1 MRTKI
6 RLITTILS
14 LSLVCICLV
23 FGVSLSLKAASNI
36 DISGQGNLSVDGNLS
51 GDGQANLLESMG
63 FECSGLHQDV
73 YFNFQEMEKPS
84 SNQISDYLRI
94 AKENDVLRFE
104 LYEKI
109 DCATQKGTYELQVVL
124 DFSGFNIIE
133 MAANSFSYYN
143 DIVFSDHIESVDL
156 INFYT
161 GEVIEEN
168 VNLTFS
174 TSDVLFRHNDIDYS
188 LTSSDENKASYIY
201 GYKFILSCFTSVDD
215 ESNIVYTELRDGTFS
230 FIPKDSTEELTIRVP
245 DVTYLDL
252 SQGNVYLDDNGNLHG
267 IALRNNMD
275 ISLTDNNHIHILGS
289 NNKQLEVGLYI
300 ANQYVNANRNNASE
314 TNLFEVSLYQVSGY
328 KHSIVTKVKPNT
340 EVEPNNRGII
350 INVIDNECYIDSNLN
365 DDQRTAILDM
375 CYWVVTNLDN
385 DNINIAIYHQKVD
398 EYMAFADS
406 YQVNYEPDSNKG
418 QGWYRAYYTSDK
430 TLIGYFNSNKYQIS
444 FT

>member
-36 DISGQGNLSVDGNLS
+36 YISSQGNLSVDGNLS
-51 GDGQANLLESMG
+51 GKEQADLLERMG
-63 FECSGLHQDV
+63 FKCSGLHQDV
-73 YFNFQEMEKPS
+73 YFNFQEMKKPE
-84 SNQISDYLRI
+84 NNEQIGEYLRI

-124 DFSGFNIIE
+124 DFSDFNIIE

-143 DIVFSDHIESVDL
+143 DIVFSNHTESVDL
-156 INFYT
+156 VNFYT
-161 GEVIEEN
+161 GEVIAN
-168 VNLTFS
+168 VELTFS
-174 TSDVLFRHNDIDYS
+174 TSGVTFNYNGVKYS
-188 LTSSDENKASYIY
+188 LTSSGTDNTISFIY

-215 ESNIVYTELRDGTFS
+215 ESNIVYTELRDDTFS
-230 FIPKDSTEELTIRVP
+230 FIPDGSTEELAIRVP

-252 SQGNVYLDDNGNLHG
+252 SQGDVYLDDNGNLHG

-289 NNKQLEVGLYI
+289 NNDQLEVGLYI
-300 ANQYVNANRNNASE
+300 ADQYVNANSNDASE
-314 TNLFEVSLYQVSGY
+314 INLFEVSLYQVSGY
-328 KHSIVTKVKPNT
+328 RHSIVTKV
-340 EVEPNNRGII
+340 EPNDNDSGII
-350 INVIDNECYIDSNLN
+350 INVIDDTYYSDNNLSET
-365 DDQRTAILDM
+365 QRKAILNM
-375 CYWVVTNLDN
+375 CYWVVTNLE
-385 DNINIAIYHQKVD
+385 NINIAIYHQKVKD
-398 EYMAFADS
+398 DMSFNTSARYE
-406 YQVNYEPDSNKG
+406 VNYEPDLSKG
-418 QGWYRAYYTSDK
+418 EGWYRGYYTSDN
-430 TLIGYFNSNKYQIS
+430 TTIGYFNSDNYQIS

>member
-51 GDGQANLLESMG
+51 EKEQADLLESMG
-63 FECSGLHQDV
+63 FKCSGLHQDV
-73 YFNFQEMEKPS
+73 YFNFQEMEKPE
-84 SNQISDYLRI
+84 NNAQIGEYLRI

-143 DIVFSDHIESVDL
+143 DIVFSSHIESVDL

-174 TSDVLFRHNDIDYS
+174 TKDVSFRHNDIDYS

-201 GYKFILSCFTSVDD
+201 GYKFILSCFDSVDD
-215 ESNIVYTELRDGTFS
+215 ESNIVYTELRNGTFS
-230 FIPKDSTEELTIRVP
+230 FIPDDSTEDLTIRVP

-252 SQGNVYLDDNGNLHG
+252 SQGDVYLDDNGNLHG
-267 IALRNNMD
+267 ISFNND
-275 ISLTDNNHIHILGS
+275 LSKISLTDNNHIHILGS
-289 NNKQLEVGLYI
+289 NNDQLEVGLYI
-300 ANQYVNANRNNASE
+300 ADQYVNANSNDASE

-328 KHSIVTKVKPNT
+328 RHSIVTKV
-340 EVEPNNRGII
+340 EPNDNDSGII
-350 INVIDNECYIDSNLN
+350 INVIDNAYYSDSNLN
-365 DDQRTAILDM
+365 DTQRKAILDM
-375 CYWVVTNLDN
+375 CYWVVTNLG
-385 DNINIAIYHQKVD
+385 NINIAIYHQKVND
-398 EYMAFADS
+398 DMSFNTSARYE
-406 YQVNYEPDSNKG
+406 VNYELDSSKG
-418 QGWYRAYYTSDK
+418 EGWYKAYYTSDN
-430 TLIGYFNSNKYQIS
+430 TLIGYFNSNNYQIS